1 MIRPA
6 LIEWKDATDRLLAL
20 SFPGDSEQRDTAIA
34 AIESI
39 LDERDRL
46 QPAIQPPFS
55 AEEETFGREL
65 TALEP
70 KVAAKLE
77 QYMALVRKDLSVS
90 QTKKDG
96 VRNYVNPYSKVARD
110 GTFYDTKQ

>member
-1 MIRPA
+1 MIRPEM
-6 LIEWKDATDRLLAL
+6 LQWKQATERLLAL
-20 SFPGDSEQRDTAIA
+20 PIA
-34 AIESI
+34 TDDEHREEMIGAIEGI
-39 LDERDRL
+39 LDEREQL
-46 QPAIQPPFS
+46 QPKIQPPFS
-55 AEEETFGREL
+55 VEEEMFGQEL
-65 TALEP
+65 VAIEP

-77 QYMALVRKDLSVS
+77 TYLTAIRKDLSSS